1 MATLAVAISGWAAQ
15 KNLDGLPMTQ
25 KILIIE
31 DEDGIIHLLNLY
43 LRDAGYEV
51 AVAKDG
57 ADGLA
62 LHAREH
68 PDLVILD
75 IMLPAIDGFEVC
87 RRIRAWSKTPILMLT
102 ARGSEDDRIAGLDL
116 GADDYLVKPFSP
128 RELVSRVR
136 AILRRVSGSGPLDGK
151 GTAGTG
157 SSVPKSSSDTV
168 VLRFPGLIIDMPAR
182 RVEIN
187 GVEIALTPTE
197 FDLLALLAQ
206 SPGRV
211 FTREILMNKV
221 WGYDYLGDGHTIDVH
236 ISALRKKL
244 EANAEQRYIKTVWR
258 VGYKFELGK
267 HLSPM

>member
-1 MATLAVAISGWAAQ
+1 MS
-15 KNLDGLPMTQ
+15 Q

-31 DEDGIIHLLNLY
+31 DEEGIVHLLKLY
-43 LRDAGYEV
+43 LRDAGYDV
-51 AVAKDG
+51 TAAHDG

-87 RRIRAWSKTPILMLT
+87 RRIRSWSKTPILMLT
-102 ARGSEDDRIAGLDL
+102 ARGDLEDRISGLDL

-128 RELVSRVR
+128 RELLSRVR
-136 AILRRVSGSGPLDGK
+136 AILRRTDDRE
-151 GTAGTG
+151 TAGMQVAPG
-157 SSVPKSSSDTV
+157 VKSPKA
-168 VLRFPGLIIDMPAR
+168 VLRFPGLSIDLPGR
-182 RVEIN
+182 RVEVN
-187 GVEIALTPTE
+187 GSEVPLTPTE

-206 SPGRV
+206 SPDRV

-236 ISALRKKL
+236 ISALRKKI
-244 EANAEQRYIKTVWR
+244 EVGPEQRYIKTVWR
-258 VGYKFELGK
+258 VGYKFEIGK
-267 HLSPM
+267 QTH

>member
-1 MATLAVAISGWAAQ
+1 MA
-15 KNLDGLPMTQ
+15 Q
-25 KILIIE
+25 KILVIE
-31 DEDGIIHLLNLY
+31 DEEGIIHLLNLY
-43 LRDAGYEV
+43 LKNAGYEV
-51 AVAKDG
+51 IIARDG

-68 PDLVILD
+68 PDLIILD

-102 ARGSEDDRIAGLDL
+102 ARVSEDDRVEGFEL

-128 RELVSRVR
+128 RELVGRVR
-136 AILRRVSGSGPLDGK
+136 AILRR
-151 GTAGTG
+151 TA
-157 SSVPKSSSDTV
+157 SAENVPASPVPSSSPEDK
-168 VLRFPGLIIDMPAR
+168 VLSFAGLTIDILAR
-182 RVEIN
+182 RVEVN
-187 GVEIALTPTE
+187 GCEVQLTPTE

-236 ISALRKKL
+236 ISALRKKI
-244 EANAEQRYIKTVWR
+244 EANTDQRYITTVWR
-258 VGYKFELGK
+258 VGYRFDVK
-267 HLSPM
+267 SRSTVSS

>member
-1 MATLAVAISGWAAQ
+1 MA
-15 KNLDGLPMTQ
+15 Q
-25 KILIIE
+25 KILVIE
-31 DEDGIIHLLNLY
+31 DEEGIIHLLNLY
-43 LRDAGYEV
+43 LKNAGYEV
-51 AVAKDG
+51 IIARDG

-68 PDLVILD
+68 PDLIILD

-102 ARGSEDDRIAGLDL
+102 ARVSEDDRVEGFEL

-128 RELVSRVR
+128 RELVGRVR
-136 AILRRVSGSGPLDGK
+136 AILRR
-151 GTAGTG
+151 TA
-157 SSVPKSSSDTV
+157 SAESPPASPVPSSSPEDK
-168 VLRFPGLIIDMPAR
+168 VLSFPGLTIDIPAR
-182 RVEIN
+182 RVEVN
-187 GVEIALTPTE
+187 GCEVQLTPTE

-236 ISALRKKL
+236 ISALRKKI
-244 EANAEQRYIKTVWR
+244 EANTDQRYITTVWR
-258 VGYKFELGK
+258 VGYRFDVKNR
-267 HLSPM
+267 STVSS

>member
-1 MATLAVAISGWAAQ
+1 MSH
-15 KNLDGLPMTQ
+15 

-31 DEDGIIHLLNLY
+31 DEEGIVHLLKLY
-43 LRDAGYEV
+43 LKDAGYE
-51 AVAKDG
+51 AIAARDG

-87 RRIRAWSKTPILMLT
+87 RRIRSWSKTPILMLT
-102 ARGSEDDRIAGLDL
+102 ARGDVEDRISGLDL

-128 RELVSRVR
+128 RELLSRVR
-136 AILRRVSGSGPLDGK
+136 AILRRADDRE
-151 GTAGTG
+151 TAGIQAAPG
-157 SSVPKSSSDTV
+157 VKSPKA
-168 VLRFPGLIIDMPAR
+168 VLRFPGLSIDLPGH
-182 RVEIN
+182 RVEVN
-187 GVEIALTPTE
+187 GSEVALTPTE

-206 SPGRV
+206 SPDRV

-236 ISALRKKL
+236 ISALRKKI
-244 EANAEQRYIKTVWR
+244 EVDPEQRYIKTVWR
-258 VGYKFELGK
+258 VGYKFETGK
-267 HLSPM
+267 QTH

>member
-1 MATLAVAISGWAAQ
+1 MS
-15 KNLDGLPMTQ
+15 Q
-25 KILIIE
+25 KILVIE

-43 LRDAGYEV
+43 LKDAGYSV
-51 AVAKDG
+51 SVAKDG
-57 ADGLA
+57 ADGLE

-75 IMLPAIDGFEVC
+75 IMLPTIDGFEIC

-102 ARGSEDDRIAGLDL
+102 ARSSEDDRIQGLDI

-136 AILRRVSGSGPLDGK
+136 AILRR
-151 GTAGTG
+151 TG
-157 SSVPKSSSDTV
+157 SAESNTARDAAAAQEESA
-168 VLRFPGLIIDMPAR
+168 VLRFPGLTVDSAAR

-187 GVEIALTPTE
+187 GVEIPLTPTE
-197 FDLLALLAQ
+197 FDLLALMAKA
-206 SPGRV
+206 PGRV
-211 FTREILMNKV
+211 FTREVLMNKV

-244 EANAEQRYIKTVWR
+244 EANTEQRYITTVWR
-258 VGYKFELGK
+258 VGYRFEIK
-267 HLSPM
+267 ARSTTA